1 MRRIQALAMAA
12 AMTALMAFAAF
23 PASAADFRGLDDDG
37 IFGIRGG
44 GFDDGRI
51 VFLGDD
57 RRFDDG
63 LRFFDDLDG
72 AAPASQE
79 FSERRI
85 TSGAAN
91 PTTSISNT
99 GDNVNLCAPV
109 QQVVNT
115 GNVAN
120 EQGVVEDNSD
130 GFSTDRFDFGFG
142 FGNDLDFTGS
152 EINVTPD
159 LSSTCDQTLN
169 QAAAA

>member
-12 AMTALMAFAAF
+12 AMTALAAFAAF
-23 PASAADFRGLDDDG
+23 PASAQTFLDG
-37 IFGIRGG
+37 
-44 GFDDGRI
+44 
-51 VFLGDD
+51 V
-57 RRFDDG
+57 DG
-63 LRFFDDLDG
+63 LPPCGSGQVEIDG
-72 AAPASQE
+72 VCVNTVTPTTAVPVGVAAPASQE

-91 PTTSISNT
+91 PTTRISNT

-130 GFSTDRFDFGFG
+130 GFSTDDFGFG

>member
-23 PASAADFRGLDDDG
+23 PASAQDFGDG
-37 IFGIRGG
+37 ILSFGDGRD
-44 GFDDGRI
+44 FDDGRI
-51 VFLGDD
+51 VFLGD

-63 LRFFDDLDG
+63 LGFFDGLDG

-91 PTTSISNT
+91 PVTRISNT
-99 GDNVNLCAPV
+99 GDNVNLCTPV
-109 QQVVNT
+109 QQVANT

-120 EQGVVEDNSD
+120 EQGVVLSGSEVDD
-130 GFSTDRFDFGFG
+130 V
-142 FGNDLDFTGS
+142 DFTGS
-152 EINVTPD
+152 EITLTP
-159 LSSTCDQTLN
+159 SETATCTQGIE
-169 QAAAA
+169 QAVAA

>member
-1 MRRIQALAMAA
+1 MAA
-12 AMTALMAFAAF
+12 AMTALAAFAAF
-23 PASAADFRGLDDDG
+23 PASAADFGFLGDRGLDDG
-37 IFGIRGG
+37 IVFLGDR
-44 GFDDGRI
+44 GFDDGR
-51 VFLGDD
+51 
-57 RRFDDG
+57 
-63 LRFFDDLDG
+63 FFDRGLVDG

-120 EQGVVEDNSD
+120 EQGVVLSGSEVDD
-130 GFSTDRFDFGFG
+130 V
-142 FGNDLDFTGS
+142 DFTGS

>member
-12 AMTALMAFAAF
+12 AVTALIAFAAF
-23 PASAADFRGLDDDG
+23 PAAAADFGDLGDRLV
-37 IFGIRGG
+37 FL
-44 GFDDGRI
+44 DGR
-51 VFLGDD
+51 G
-57 RRFDDG
+57 FDDG
-63 LRFFDDLDG
+63 LRFVDG
-72 AAPASQE
+72 VDGVAPASQE

-91 PTTSISNT
+91 PTTRISNT

-130 GFSTDRFDFGFG
+130 GFSTDRFVVIDGVLVPVDNFGFG
-142 FGNDLDFTGS
+142 FGNDLDVTGS

-159 LSSTCDQTLN
+159 LSSTCDQTIN

>member
-12 AMTALMAFAAF
+12 AMTALIAFAAF
-23 PASAADFRGLDDDG
+23 PASAADFGGLDDG
-37 IFGIRGG
+37 IFVLRDR
-44 GFDDGRI
+44 GFDDG
-51 VFLGDD
+51 V
-57 RRFDDG
+57 
-63 LRFFDDLDG
+63 RFFDDLDG

>member
-12 AMTALMAFAAF
+12 AMTALAAFAAF
-23 PASAADFRGLDDDG
+23 PASAEDFGFLGDRGL
-37 IFGIRGG
+37 
-44 GFDDGRI
+44 DDGRI
-51 VFLGDD
+51 VFLGD
-57 RRFDDG
+57 RGFDDG
-63 LRFFDDLDG
+63 RFVDDGRFFDRGLVDG

-130 GFSTDRFDFGFG
+130 GFSTDDFGFG

>member
-12 AMTALMAFAAF
+12 AMTALIAFAAF
-23 PASAADFRGLDDDG
+23 PASAADFRGFDDG
-37 IFGIRGG
+37 IFGIRDG
-44 GFDDGRI
+44 GFDDGL
-51 VFLGDD
+51 VFLGD
-57 RRFDDG
+57 RGFDDG
-63 LRFFDDLDG
+63 LRFVDGVDG

-120 EQGVVEDNSD
+120 EQGVVLSGSEVDD
-130 GFSTDRFDFGFG
+130 V
-142 FGNDLDFTGS
+142 DFTGS

>member
-12 AMTALMAFAAF
+12 AMTALIAFAAF
-23 PASAADFRGLDDDG
+23 PASAADFGDDLVFLGD
-37 IFGIRGG
+37 R

-63 LRFFDDLDG
+63 LRFFDGLDG

>member
-12 AMTALMAFAAF
+12 AMTALMVFAAL
-23 PASAADFRGLDDDG
+23 PASASHLDGIDDG
-37 IFGIRGG
+37 IAFLGDR
-44 GFDDGRI
+44 GFDDGI
-51 VFLGDD
+51 VFLRD
-57 RRFDDG
+57 RDFDDG
-63 LRFFDDLDG
+63 LRFFDRDLVDG

-109 QQVVNT
+109 QQIVNT

-120 EQGVVEDNSD
+120 EQGVVLSASEVDD
-130 GFSTDRFDFGFG
+130 V
-142 FGNDLDFTGS
+142 DFTGS
-152 EINVTPD
+152 NITIEPSETAEC
-159 LSSTCDQTLN
+159 TQTID
-169 QAAAA
+169 QAATAA

>member
-12 AMTALMAFAAF
+12 AMTALAAFAAF
-23 PASAADFRGLDDDG
+23 PASAADFVGDPDG
-37 IFGIRGG
+37 G
-44 GFDDGRI
+44 I
-51 VFLGDD
+51 VFLGDRNLDDGIVFLGD

-63 LRFFDDLDG
+63 VRFVDGIDG

-91 PTTSISNT
+91 PTTRISNT

-169 QAAAA
+169 QAAA

>member
-23 PASAADFRGLDDDG
+23 PASAQDFGDG
-37 IFGIRGG
+37 ILSFGDGRD
-44 GFDDGRI
+44 FDDGGI

-63 LRFFDDLDG
+63 LRFFDGLDG

-85 TSGAAN
+85 TSGA
-91 PTTSISNT
+91 PHPVTRISNT
-99 GDNVNLCAPV
+99 GDNVNLCTPV
-109 QQVVNT
+109 QQVANT

-120 EQGVVEDNSD
+120 EQGVVLSGSEVDD
-130 GFSTDRFDFGFG
+130 V
-142 FGNDLDFTGS
+142 DFTGS
-152 EINVTPD
+152 EITLTPAETA
-159 LSSTCDQTLN
+159 TCTQGIE
-169 QAAAA
+169 QAVAA

>member
-12 AMTALMAFAAF
+12 AMTALAAFAAF
-23 PASAADFRGLDDDG
+23 PASAAVFGDLDDDG
-37 IFGIRGG
+37 IF
-44 GFDDGRI
+44 
-51 VFLGDD
+51 FLGD

-63 LRFFDDLDG
+63 VRFFDDLDG

-130 GFSTDRFDFGFG
+130 GFSTDDFGFG